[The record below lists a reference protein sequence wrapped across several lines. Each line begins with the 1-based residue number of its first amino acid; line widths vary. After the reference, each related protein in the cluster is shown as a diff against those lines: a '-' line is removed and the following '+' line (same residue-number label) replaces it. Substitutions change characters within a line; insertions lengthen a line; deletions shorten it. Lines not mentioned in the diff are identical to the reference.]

1 MAGWAVHAG
10 PPWSDARTA
19 FAGPPWSD
27 TRAAR
32 AISLS
37 VACLGF
43 SAVVTQMVTARE
55 FLNLFSGNELIL
67 GLILGNW
74 LLLTGLGGVLGRYAG
89 RARHRMRWLLWAQV
103 GIGLLPAVQIA
114 GVRMAKGLLTPGVM
128 VGIGEAFWLSFA
140 VLLPFCVLS
149 GFLLVAFS
157 GLASARRD
165 WRQIGDVYVLDTL
178 GGIAG
183 GLLFSVVL
191 VRFVA
196 PFQIA
201 TLLLALNLLAAAVLA
216 QARGRRAIGASLL
229 LVLVVAAA
237 LLVRTDLERVT
248 GRAMFPGLDV
258 VSQRATPYGNLA
270 VTRQGK
276 QITVY
281 ENGIPIGATEDLTT
295 AEEVVHY
302 ALAQHPDPRA
312 VLLVSGGV
320 AGAHR
325 EVEKYPV
332 ERIDYVE
339 LDPAVLDLAIE
350 IADAGSDPRLHLI
363 AADARQYIRSRR
375 GAYDAIL
382 MALPDPSSAQLNRFY
397 TEEFFAEVRRAL
409 RPSGVFSFGLT
420 GAENYATAE
429 VRVLTSAIHRAL
441 SASFPNI
448 LVIPGAR
455 QYFVAS
461 ERPLGYDIAARLER
475 RHIDTRYVRGE
486 YLAAKLTDDRL
497 AAARNTVAAEAAPNR
512 DFRPGSYYVHL
523 RYWLSQFGSGMFLP
537 ALLVAA
543 LLVLIGGLVAGSAD
557 RAVPAALCA
566 SGFAGMGLEVV
577 LLIAFQVTYGY
588 VYQQL
593 GLIVTGFMIGAALG
607 AAWSGRGRA
616 DASALLLRLDAALAA
631 VAFVLIP
638 IVLSLHATDSA
649 LVHAAA
655 PPLLFPLLNGIV
667 GFLVGAQF
675 PPGARLLFH
684 GVEETAGTLYAV
696 DLLGACLGA
705 LAVGTFSVPLL
716 GITGTCGLLGAIKV
730 ASAAALRVRHDVPAA
745 AALRMQGDTA
755 VAVPSPRPVPS
766 GPALRAFGVV
776 LFVLV
781 AIGMG
786 IVVEHTSGEIYAFS
800 FAPAYAWAL
809 VLLLAAGI
817 VQAMRST
824 SLPARV
830 RNMGV
835 TSVPARARS
844 AGRVVGR
851 FVHGVHDATRV
862 RISRWVY
869 FFAFS
874 LAVFY
879 PVFRCYFRVP
889 YLFCHVC
896 PRTCIFGFMRPY
908 LVPAALIMNLE
919 KRYWCYHA
927 CPIGTLY
934 DCQARVCTGSRRVP
948 AWLRA
953 VAVAVLVFTAVAY
966 FKLEWDLGHQPNVA
980 LDWYMFFYNNVFA
993 VSAAVI
999 AISAVLIVMAWRLR
1013 RSFCET
1019 LCPVGAFADLVLRL
1033 ERGR

>member
-1 MAGWAVHAG
+1 MAGWAVHPNPTPA
-10 PPWSDARTA
+10 
-19 FAGPPWSD
+19 D

-32 AISLS
+32 AVSLS

-43 SAVVTQMVTARE
+43 SAVVTQLVTARE
-55 FLNLFSGNELIL
+55 FLNLFSGNELTL

-89 RARHRMRWLLWAQV
+89 RVRHRMRWLLCAQV
-103 GIGLLPAVQIA
+103 GIALLPATQIA

-149 GFLLVAFS
+149 GFMLAAFS

-191 VRFVA
+191 VHFSA
-196 PFQIA
+196 PFEIA
-201 TLLLALNLLAAAVLA
+201 TLLLVLNMLAAVVLA
-216 QARGRRAIGASLL
+216 HATGRRVIGASLL

-237 LLVRTDLERVT
+237 QLMRTDLERVT
-248 GRAMFPGLDV
+248 GHAMFPGLEV
-258 VSQRATPYGNLA
+258 VSQRATPYGSLA
-270 VTRQGK
+270 VTRQGM
-276 QITVY
+276 QVTVY
-281 ENGIPIGATEDLTT
+281 ENGIPIGATEDPTT

-312 VLLVSGGV
+312 VLLVSGGL

-339 LDPAVLDLAIE
+339 LDPAVLDLATE

-363 AADARQYIRSRR
+363 AADARQHISSTR

-382 MALPDPSSAQLNRFY
+382 MALPDPASAQLNRFY

-409 RPSGVFSFGLT
+409 RPNGVFSFGLT
-420 GAENYATAE
+420 GAENYATPE
-429 VRVLTSAIHRAL
+429 VRVLTAAIYRAL
-441 SASFPNI
+441 SAAFPNI

-461 ERPLGYDIAARLER
+461 ERSLGYDIAARLER
-475 RHIDTRYVRGE
+475 RHIDTRYVRRE

-497 AAARNTVAAEAAPNR
+497 AAARRTVAAETAPNR

-523 RYWLSQFGSGMFLP
+523 RYWLSQFGSGMLLP
-537 ALLVAA
+537 ALLVVA
-543 LLVLIGGLVAGSAD
+543 LLVLIGGLVAGSTD

-566 SGFAGMGLEVV
+566 SGFAGMGLGVV

-607 AAWSGRGRA
+607 AAWSGRSRA
-616 DASALLLRLDAALAA
+616 EASVLMLRLDAALAA
-631 VAFVLIP
+631 AAFVLIP

-649 LVHAAA
+649 LVQAVA
-655 PPLLFPLLNGIV
+655 PPVLFPLLNGIV

-684 GVEETAGTLYAV
+684 GVEETAGNLYAF

-716 GITGTCGLLGAIKV
+716 GITGTCGLLGGIKL
-730 ASAAALRVRHDVPAA
+730 ASAAALRARRDVPV
-745 AALRMQGDTA
+745 
-755 VAVPSPRPVPS
+755 VAPSLRPVPS

-776 LFVLV
+776 LFVLI
-781 AIGMG
+781 AIGME
-786 IVVEHTSGEIYAFS
+786 IVVEHTSGGIYAFS
-800 FAPAYAWAL
+800 FTPAYSWAL
-809 VLLLAAGI
+809 VALLALGI
-817 VQAMRST
+817 VQAMRTT
-824 SLPARV
+824 S
-830 RNMGV
+830 M
-835 TSVPARARS
+835 PARARS

-851 FVHGVHDATRV
+851 FAHGVYDATRV

-874 LAVFY
+874 LVVFY
-879 PVFRCYFRVP
+879 PIFRCYFRVP

-896 PRTCIFGFMRPY
+896 PRTCVFGFMRPY
-908 LVPAALIMNLE
+908 LIPAALIMNLE

-948 AWLRA
+948 ARLRA

-966 FKLEWDLGHQPNVA
+966 FKLQWDLGHQPNVV
-980 LDWYMFFYNNVFA
+980 LDWYMFFYNNAFA

-999 AISAVLIVMAWRLR
+999 AISAVLIVLAWRLR

-1019 LCPVGAFADLVLRL
+1019 LCPVGAFSDLVLRL